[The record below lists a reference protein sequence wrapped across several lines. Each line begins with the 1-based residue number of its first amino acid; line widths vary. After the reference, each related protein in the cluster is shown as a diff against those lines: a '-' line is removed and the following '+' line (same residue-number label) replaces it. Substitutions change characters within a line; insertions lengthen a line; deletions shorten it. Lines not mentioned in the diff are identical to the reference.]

1 MSRFPL
7 PGSNTG
13 MDNPAVIGPAL
24 GAIIAGLFLL
34 LNNRA
39 VTYWTARQKRRADQ
53 DAAGAAKVTA
63 DEADRARI
71 SADWQWIIG
80 NLRDEVGT
88 LTAQQATMREE
99 LNKLSV
105 ELDGVRRENG
115 QLTYD
120 NGLLRQQLGTETG
133 KREHLERR
141 VDQLTAVNIVL
152 VRELS
157 RHGIAVPALAKE
169 QPTP

>member
-1 MSRFPL
+1 MDVTTLL
-7 PGSNTG
+7 P
-13 MDNPAVIGPAL
+13 VL
-24 GAIIAGLFLL
+24 VAIIAGVSGVVGGPALAGWFA
-34 LNNRA
+34 RRGQRTDA
-39 VTYWTARQKRRADQ
+39 ARQLARDTA
-53 DAAGAAKVTA
+53 AAKLTS

-169 QPTP
+169 QAAP